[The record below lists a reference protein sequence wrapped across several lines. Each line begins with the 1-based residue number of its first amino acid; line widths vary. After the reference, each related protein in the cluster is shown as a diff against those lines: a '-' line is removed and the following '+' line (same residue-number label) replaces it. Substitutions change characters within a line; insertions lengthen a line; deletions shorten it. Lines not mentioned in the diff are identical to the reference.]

1 MSPSKAPRLQQ
12 PKAYKRWSQNSEAGK
27 FSRASVAK
35 GDMLLS
41 SLPKAI
47 YDSNPVFSDHALDSV
62 CTHIDFLRSKKGE
75 KVIEMGEQRNFCM

>member
-12 PKAYKRWSQNSEAGK
+12 PKACKRWSQNSEAGK
-27 FSRASVAK
+27 FLRASVAK

-47 YDSNPVFSDHALDSV
+47 YDSNPVFSDYTLDSV
-62 CTHIDFLRSKKGE
+62 RACINFLRSKKGE
-75 KVIEMGEQRNFCM
+75 KVVEMGEQRNFCM